1 MEHKLTE
8 EEILKQSM
16 EINLQDD
23 LEHERL
29 CSRYAGM
36 DVDEICEI
44 DALDEDEDGQ
54 DIVDEFEDDYDENE
68 DQSDVPEDE
77 DHEKYF
83 AENKADLKYYTFFR
97 RYSDWPEQLDK
108 YVHDFKKRNG
118 VFPNVVLMN
127 RLTYSKMEDAFDLIF
142 SKDMEYE
149 EKEKLGIKLGIYRA
163 ENELED
169 DSFYYEKGSYFSN
182 EDYRLLMLERT
193 DFGSGVL
200 ELIRTHGELAE
211 DPDFN
216 DDCKVS
222 VRNKTAIPFPIIDV
236 EATSKNIRKI
246 MEEEGVS
253 QVLLTRIFN
262 VSKQAVSGWVTGKA
276 LPNLDNLTVLSR
288 ILNRPLEAI
297 IVTRDR

>member
-44 DALDEDEDGQ
+44 EALDEDEDGQ
-54 DIVDEFEDDYDENE
+54 EIIDEFEDDYNENE
-68 DQSDVPEDE
+68 DQSDVPEDA

-83 AENKADLKYYTFFR
+83 AENKSDLKYYTFFR

-108 YVHDFKKRNG
+108 YAHDFKTRYGN
-118 VFPNVVLMN
+118 FPNVVLMN
-127 RLTYSKMEDAFDLIF
+127 RLTYSRMEDAFDLIF

-149 EKEKLGIKLGIYRA
+149 EKESLGIKLGIYRA
-163 ENELED
+163 ENELENGF
-169 DSFYYEKGSYFSN
+169 FYYETGAYFSK

-200 ELIRTHGELAE
+200 ELIRTHGDLAE
-211 DPDFN
+211 DPDF
-216 DDCKVS
+216 DDECKVS
-222 VRNKTAIPFPIIDV
+222 FRDKTTIPFPIIDV
-236 EATSKNIRKI
+236 EATGKNLRKI

-262 VSKQAVSGWVTGKA
+262 VSKQAVSSWVTGKA
-276 LPNLDNLTVLSR
+276 LPNIDNLTVLAR
-288 ILNRPLEAI
+288 ILNRPLETL
-297 IVTRDR
+297 IVTRNR